1 MDVDSRYR
9 RRDDRDQEGNDK
21 VVLAHVPCLGLVDG
35 GFLAGAAGASPSR
48 SIDTNRPSTK

>member
-35 GFLAGAAGASPSR
+35 GLAGAGASPSR